1 MAMDVR
7 LISYS
12 FDTPLARCYAYPK
25 DMYGDRFVNLML
37 LLDTVAFPML
47 TPRLL

>member
-12 FDTPLARCYAYPK
+12 FDNPLARCYAYPK
-25 DMYGDRFVNLML
+25 DMYPDRFVNLKL
-37 LLDTVAFPML
+37 LLNSVAFSHAF
-47 TPRLL
+47 PRLL